1 MQPLVRT
8 SLLLVGTAIVLLLA
22 ACAVASDPSADRAS
36 VQAVDS
42 GALVQHASGFDIEQ
56 RDGFWLLTVTRPW
69 LDARSDLQY
78 ALLPRQE
85 RIRGEERSAV
95 AADIPRAATVIR
107 IPVRSIATFS
117 ASFLAPLEI
126 LDARESWVGHDEPAR
141 VYAEWARERVDS
153 GMVAR
158 LGDQTDVDVERLLML
173 QPDLVMINEYE
184 PDGPVSARLAAA
196 GLPVLVNGDWLET
209 SPLGRAEWIKVF
221 GLLYDRW
228 EQALQRFA
236 QIEQSYSELR
246 DLAADTQARPTVLT
260 NAPYGGVWSVPA
272 GGSYTAQLL
281 RDAGADYLWDDSPG
295 TGALHLDLE
304 QVFLRARDADV
315 WINPGAWQ
323 TLADAARQDP
333 RLTAFEAY
341 RDERVYNFDRRITA
355 AGGNDYFESG
365 PYRPD
370 LVLADLTHI
379 LHPCLLPDH
388 ELYYYRRIAR

>member
-8 SLLLVGTAIVLLLA
+8 SPMLAGTLFALLLA
-22 ACAVASDPSADRAS
+22 ACAVSSEPSANDAS

-42 GALVQHASGFDIEQ
+42 RALVQHASGFDIEQ

-69 LDARSDLQY
+69 LDARSDLRY
-78 ALLPRQE
+78 ALVPRQD
-85 RIRGEERSAV
+85 RIGTENPSAV
-95 AADIPRAATVIR
+95 AADVPRDATIVR
-107 IPVRSIATFS
+107 TPVRSIATFS

-126 LDARESWVGHDEPAR
+126 LDVRESWVGHDEPAR
-141 VYAEWARERVDS
+141 VYAEWARERVDK
-153 GMVAR
+153 GMVTR
-158 LGDQTDVDVERLLML
+158 LGDRTDVDIERLLTL

-184 PDGPVSARLAAA
+184 PDGPVSARLATA

-221 GLLYDRW
+221 GLLYDSW

-236 QIEQSYSELR
+236 EIEQSYSELR
-246 DLAADTQARPTVLT
+246 GLTADPRVRPTVLT

-281 RDAGADYLWDDSPG
+281 RDAGSDYLWDDSSG

-304 QVFLRARDADV
+304 QVFLQARDADV

-333 RLTAFEAY
+333 RLTAFEAH
-341 RDERVYNFDRRITA
+341 RNGRVYNFDRRITA

-370 LVLADLTHI
+370 LVLADLTRI
-379 LHPCLLPDH
+379 LHPYLLPDH
-388 ELYYYRRIAR
+388 ELHYYRRIAR